1 MAALPVDALRVLPP
15 RTLVRL
21 QGVAQRRGRPRA
33 HLLPPSVRGLLLNYI
48 VDHCAGLVLCDIE
61 WWSPATRATVDSA
74 GASSFQPLVSS
85 TFLSEQIC
93 HQQPASSNFL
103 SEQISTSPRH

>member
-61 WWSPATRATVDSA
+61 WWSGGAPRRARRWTVLAPVRFS
-74 GASSFQPLVSS
+74 
-85 TFLSEQIC
+85 
-93 HQQPASSNFL
+93 H
-103 SEQISTSPRH
+103 